1 MTGIIE
7 KKGCDQLDFYKEVE
21 KIFKG
26 YEQNYQLKLTKIDNN
41 EVAFIGENYALGIG
55 WSMEGIDLHYF
66 KLDNSTLSKFN
77 LDNLLNRKLTKIER
91 EGILPSTT
99 IYEKII
105 NELIICERG
114 FNNHF
119 QELLMGE
126 TLSDYDNKEFVS
138 NLEKS
143 IIERELLSL

>member
-1 MTGIIE
+1 M
-7 KKGCDQLDFYKEVE
+7 DFYKEVE

-26 YEQNYQLKLTKIDNN
+26 YEQKYQFKLTKIDNN

-55 WSMEGIDLHYF
+55 WSMDGIDLHYF

-126 TLSDYDNKEFVS
+126 TLSDYDNKEVVS

-143 IIERELLSL
+143 IIERELLTF

>member
-1 MTGIIE
+1 M
-7 KKGCDQLDFYKEVE
+7 DFYKEVE

-41 EVAFIGENYALGIG
+41 EVAFIGKNYALGIG
-55 WSMEGIDLHYF
+55 WSTDGIDLHYF
-66 KLDNSTLSKFN
+66 KLDNSTLCKFS
-77 LDNLLNRKLTKIER
+77 LDNLLNAKLTQIER
-91 EGILPSTT
+91 EVLLPSTA
-99 IYEKII
+99 IYEKIM

-119 QELLMGE
+119 QELLMGQ
-126 TLSDYDNKEFVS
+126 TLSDYGNKEFVS

-143 IIERELLSL
+143 IIGCELLTR

>member
-1 MTGIIE
+1 MN
-7 KKGCDQLDFYKEVE
+7 FYKEVE
-21 KIFKG
+21 KMFKG
-26 YEQNYQLKLTKIDNN
+26 YEQKYQLKLTKIDNN
-41 EVAFIGENYALGIG
+41 EVAFIGEKYALGIG
-55 WSMEGIDLHYF
+55 WSTDGIDLHYF
-66 KLDNSTLSKFN
+66 KLDNSTLCKFS
-77 LDNLLNRKLTKIER
+77 LDNLLNRKLNKIER

-143 IIERELLSL
+143 IIERELLPR

>member
-1 MTGIIE
+1 M
-7 KKGCDQLDFYKEVE
+7 DFYKEVE

-55 WSMEGIDLHYF
+55 WSTDGVDLHYF
-66 KLDNSTLSKFN
+66 KLDNSTLSKFS

-91 EGILPSTT
+91 EGILTSTT

-119 QELLMGE
+119 QELLQGE
-126 TLSDYDNKEFVS
+126 TLSGYGNKEFVS

-143 IIERELLSL
+143 IIERELLPR

>member
-1 MTGIIE
+1 M
-7 KKGCDQLDFYKEVE
+7 DFYKEIE

-26 YEQNYQLKLTKIDNN
+26 YEQKYQLKLTKIDNN

-143 IIERELLSL
+143 IIERELLTC

>member
-1 MTGIIE
+1 M
-7 KKGCDQLDFYKEVE
+7 DFYKEVE
-21 KIFKG
+21 KTFKG
-26 YEQNYQLKLTKIDNN
+26 YEQKYQLKLTKIDNN

-55 WSMEGIDLHYF
+55 WSTDGIDLHYF
-66 KLDNSTLSKFN
+66 KLDNSTLCKFS
-77 LDNLLNRKLTKIER
+77 LDNLLYAKLTHIDR
-91 EGILPSTT
+91 DGLFPSTT
-99 IYEKII
+99 TYEKII

-126 TLSDYDNKEFVS
+126 TLSNYDNKEFVS

-143 IIERELLSL
+143 IIERELLPR

>member
-1 MTGIIE
+1 M
-7 KKGCDQLDFYKEVE
+7 DFYKEIE

-26 YEQNYQLKLTKIDNN
+26 YEQNYQL
-41 EVAFIGENYALGIG
+41 
-55 WSMEGIDLHYF
+55 
-66 KLDNSTLSKFN
+66 
-77 LDNLLNRKLTKIER
+77 KLTKIER

-119 QELLMGE
+119 QELLRSE
-126 TLSDYDNKEFVS
+126 TLSGYGNKEFVS

-143 IIERELLSL
+143 IIERELLTR

>member
-1 MTGIIE
+1 
-7 KKGCDQLDFYKEVE
+7 
-21 KIFKG
+21 G

-55 WSMEGIDLHYF
+55 WSTDGVDLHYF
-66 KLDNSTLSKFN
+66 KLDNSTLSKFS

-119 QELLMGE
+119 QELLQGE
-126 TLSDYDNKEFVS
+126 TLSGYGNKEFVS

-143 IIERELLSL
+143 IIERELLTR

>member
-1 MTGIIE
+1 M
-7 KKGCDQLDFYKEVE
+7 DFYKGVE

-26 YEQNYQLKLTKIDNN
+26 YEQKYQLKLTKIDNN

-55 WSMEGIDLHYF
+55 WSTDGVDLHYF
-66 KLDNSTLSKFN
+66 KLDNSTLSKFS

-91 EGILPSTT
+91 KGILPSTT

-119 QELLMGE
+119 QELLRGE
-126 TLSDYDNKEFVS
+126 TLSSYGNKEFVS

-143 IIERELLSL
+143 IIERELLTR

>member
-1 MTGIIE
+1 MN
-7 KKGCDQLDFYKEVE
+7 FYKEVE

-26 YEQNYQLKLTKIDNN
+26 YEQKYQLKLTKIDNN

-55 WSMEGIDLHYF
+55 WSMDGIDLHYF

-126 TLSDYDNKEFVS
+126 TLNDYDNKEFIS

-143 IIERELLSL
+143 IIERELLTC

>member
-1 MTGIIE
+1 M
-7 KKGCDQLDFYKEVE
+7 DFYKEVE

-55 WSMEGIDLHYF
+55 WSTDGVDLHYF
-66 KLDNSTLSKFN
+66 KLDNSTLCKFS

-99 IYEKII
+99 IYEKIM

-119 QELLMGE
+119 QELLQGE
-126 TLSDYDNKEFVS
+126 TLSDYGNKEFVS

-143 IIERELLSL
+143 IIERELLPR

>member
-1 MTGIIE
+1 M
-7 KKGCDQLDFYKEVE
+7 DFYKEVE

-55 WSMEGIDLHYF
+55 WSTDGVDLHYF
-66 KLDNSTLSKFN
+66 TLDNLKLCKFS

-119 QELLMGE
+119 QELLRGE
-126 TLSDYDNKEFVS
+126 RLSDNGNKEFVS

-143 IIERELLSL
+143 IIERELLTR

>member
-1 MTGIIE
+1 M
-7 KKGCDQLDFYKEVE
+7 DFYKEVE

-26 YEQNYQLKLTKIDNN
+26 YEQNYQLKLAKIDNN

>member
-1 MTGIIE
+1 MN
-7 KKGCDQLDFYKEVE
+7 FYKEVE

-26 YEQNYQLKLTKIDNN
+26 YEQKYQLKLTKIDNN

-55 WSMEGIDLHYF
+55 WNMDGIDLHYF
-66 KLDNSTLSKFN
+66 KLDNSTLCKFS

-143 IIERELLSL
+143 IIECELLTC

>member
-1 MTGIIE
+1 M
-7 KKGCDQLDFYKEVE
+7 DFHKEVE

-26 YEQNYQLKLTKIDNN
+26 YEQKYQLKLTKIDNN

-55 WSMEGIDLHYF
+55 WSMDGIDLHYF
-66 KLDNSTLSKFN
+66 TLDNLILCKFS
-77 LDNLLNRKLTKIER
+77 LDNLLNAKLTQIER
-91 EGILPSTT
+91 EGIIPSTT

-126 TLSDYDNKEFVS
+126 TLSGFVNKEFVS
-138 NLEKS
+138 NMEKS
-143 IIERELLSL
+143 IIERELHTYKEKRIISK

>member
-1 MTGIIE
+1 M
-7 KKGCDQLDFYKEVE
+7 DFYKEVE

-26 YEQNYQLKLTKIDNN
+26 YEQKYQLKLTKIDNN

-55 WSMEGIDLHYF
+55 WSTDGVDLHYF
-66 KLDNSTLSKFN
+66 TLDNLKLCKFS

-119 QELLMGE
+119 QELLRGE
-126 TLSDYDNKEFVS
+126 RLSDNGNKEFVS

-143 IIERELLSL
+143 IIERELLTR